1 MKVIA
6 RNKRS
11 RYDYEIKENF
21 ISGISLLGSEVKS
34 IKLGNVNI
42 EGSFVS
48 FDKKNNLLIYG
59 MNVSKYEFQNIGE
72 HDPLRSRQ
80 LLLNKREI
88 RKINDKIKLE
98 RLSVVPTKVFVNN
111 KGIIKIEL
119 GIGRGRKKHDKREYK
134 KELEFQKLKKEYI

>member
-11 RYDYEIKENF
+11 KYDYEIKEN
-21 ISGISLLGSEVKS
+21 IIAGISLLGSEVKS

-42 EGSFVS
+42 ESAFVN
-48 FDKKNNLLIYG
+48 FDKNKNLLIYG
-59 MNVSKYEFQNIGE
+59 MNISKYEFQNIGE
-72 HDPLRSRQ
+72 HDPLRNRQ

-88 RKINDKIKLE
+88 KKINDKIILE
-98 RLSVVPTKVFVNN
+98 RFSVIPTKVLVNN
-111 KGIIKIEL
+111 RGIIKIEL
-119 GIGRGRKKHDKREYK
+119 GIGKGRKKHDKREYK